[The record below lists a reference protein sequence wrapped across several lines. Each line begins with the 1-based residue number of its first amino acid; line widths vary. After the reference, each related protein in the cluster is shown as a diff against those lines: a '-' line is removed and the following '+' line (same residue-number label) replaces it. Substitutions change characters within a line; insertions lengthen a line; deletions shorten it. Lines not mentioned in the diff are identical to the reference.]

1 MGRPLRHG
9 HTEPR
14 SERGAVLL
22 ITIVLL
28 VVMSLLG
35 YTVTTRVAAQRHR
48 TDYLIQ
54 HAQAR
59 YACDSALKGVLTS
72 LADFQ
77 PTVIQRSP
85 NEPDFSD
92 VFAYEEEELQQYLDE
107 MSQFNQELYQES
119 RFLDLGQDANEPD
132 PDSDLDLDLGLEDIN
147 DLDPALFGPD
157 ELQIRGPYGPAWP
170 LAQELIEM
178 EVGDAQVKIEI
189 HDENAKYPLAWMLM
203 EDEEIEEELE
213 VGFESFCEWMK
224 FSREEIGTLRE
235 QVGQVGAIK
244 TFALEFSSSAQ
255 PPAAPAPR
263 TGRSRTRTT
272 TRGRRGLAAGTQRKA
287 PTPAELKERQ
297 DVDLTRLLHSG
308 IIDLE
313 LLARPTVV
321 SDTRQESAL
330 KYIGLSTAAK
340 INVNTAPRHVLESAF
355 AFGGDAREIADEII
369 TRRQVAPFA
378 KTEDLKRDLL
388 QYADSLNKCEKYITT
403 ASTLFTVRVT
413 ATLGVAQVTKW
424 AVVTKSDK
432 GLKKVAVLSG
442 R

>member
-1 MGRPLRHG
+1 
-9 HTEPR
+9 
-14 SERGAVLL
+14 
-22 ITIVLL
+22 
-28 VVMSLLG
+28 
-35 YTVTTRVAAQRHR
+35 
-48 TDYLIQ
+48 IQ
-54 HAQAR
+54 PAQAR

-107 MSQFNQELYQES
+107 MSQFNQELHQE
-119 RFLDLGQDANEPD
+119 RRLADLGQDAND
-132 PDSDLDLDLGLEDIN
+132 RDLDLGLEDIN
-147 DLDPALFGPD
+147 GVDPALFGPD
-157 ELQIRGPYGPAWP
+157 EPQIRGPYGPAWP

-178 EVGDAQVKIEI
+178 EVGGAQVRIEI

-224 FSREEIGTLRE
+224 FSREEIETLRE
-235 QVGQVGAIK
+235 QVAQVGAIK
-244 TFALEFSSSAQ
+244 TFTLEFSPQVQ
-255 PPAAPAPR
+255 PGAAAAPR

-272 TRGRRGLAAGTQRKA
+272 TRGRRGLTAGTQRKP

-313 LLARPTVV
+313 LLARPTLV

-369 TRRQVAPFA
+369 TRRQVVPFA
-378 KTEDLKRDLL
+378 NMEDLKRDFM

-413 ATLGVAQVTKW
+413 ATLGVAQVSKW

>member
-1 MGRPLRHG
+1 MRWPVLHIRD
-9 HTEPR
+9 EPR
-14 SERGAVLL
+14 SERGVVLL

-48 TDYLIQ
+48 TDFLIQ
-54 HAQAR
+54 HAQTR
-59 YACDSALKGVLTS
+59 YACDSALKAVLVS
-72 LADFQ
+72 LTDFQ
-77 PTVIQRSP
+77 PMVIQRSP

-107 MSQFNQELYQES
+107 MSQFNEELNQES
-119 RFLDLGQDANEPD
+119 WFSDSGQDAND
-132 PDSDLDLDLGLEDIN
+132 PDLDLEFADFNGV
-147 DLDPALFGPD
+147 DPALIEPN

-178 EVGDAQVKIEI
+178 EVGSVQVKVEI

-203 EDEEIEEELE
+203 QEEEIEKELE

-224 FSREEIGTLRE
+224 FNREEIETLRD
-235 QVGQVGAIK
+235 QVAQVGAIK
-244 TFALEFSSSAQ
+244 TFTLEISPQAKSA
-255 PPAAPAPR
+255 AASR

-272 TRGRRGLAAGTQRKA
+272 TQGRRGSATAAKRTA

-297 DVDLTRLLHSG
+297 DIDVTRLLHSG

-313 LLARPTVV
+313 LLARPTLV

-330 KYIGLSTAAK
+330 KYIGLSTAAQ

-369 TRRQVAPFA
+369 TRRQLAPFA
-378 KTEDLKRDLL
+378 NTEDLKRDLL
-388 QYADSLNKCEKYITT
+388 EYAESLNKCEKYITT

-413 ATLGVAQVTKW
+413 ATLGVARVTKW
-424 AVVTKSDK
+424 AVVTKSEK

-442 R
+442 G

>member
-1 MGRPLRHG
+1 MRRPLRHVQ
-9 HTEPR
+9 TEPR
-14 SERGAVLL
+14 SERGIVLL

-92 VFAYEEEELQQYLDE
+92 VFAYEEEELRQYLDE
-107 MSQFNQELYQES
+107 MSQFNQELQQES
-119 RFLDLGQDANEPD
+119 RLSDLGQDVND
-132 PDSDLDLDLGLEDIN
+132 PDLDLGLENIN
-147 DLDPALFGPD
+147 GVDPALFGPD
-157 ELQIRGPYGPAWP
+157 EPQIRGPYGPAWP
-170 LAQELIEM
+170 LAQEVIEL
-178 EVGDAQVKIEI
+178 EVGAAQVKIEI

-203 EDEEIEEELE
+203 QDEEIEEELE

-224 FSREEIGTLRE
+224 FSREEIQTLRE
-235 QVGQVGAIK
+235 QVAQVGAIK
-244 TFALEFSSSAQ
+244 TFTLEFSPPAQ
-255 PPAAPAPR
+255 PRAPAASR

-272 TRGRRGLAAGTQRKA
+272 TRGRRGLPASTQRRA
-287 PTPAELKERQ
+287 PTPAQLKERQ
-297 DVDLTRLLHSG
+297 DVDVTRLLHSG

-313 LLARPTVV
+313 LLARPTVMT
-321 SDTRQESAL
+321 DTRQESAL

-355 AFGGDAREIADEII
+355 AFGGDARKIADEII
-369 TRRQVAPFA
+369 TRRQLAPFA
-378 KTEDLKRDLL
+378 NMEDLKRDFM
-388 QYADSLNKCEKYITT
+388 QYAESLNKCEKYITT

-413 ATLGVAQVTKW
+413 ATLGVARVTKW